1 MRSLKIIS
9 RVLVT
14 LPDQMT
20 MSILEHGASSSNALH
35 GFGKGPYV
43 LRWGGFCVVRVAS
56 LIDAWKGD
64 RTCLC
69 EQNQPLF
76 C

>member
-1 MRSLKIIS
+1 MA
-9 RVLVT
+9 
-14 LPDQMT
+14 

-64 RTCLC
+64 
-69 EQNQPLF
+69 
-76 C
+76 